1 MAKQLQLR
9 RGTELEN
16 DTFTGANGEVTVD
29 TTNKTLR
36 VHDGTTVGGTRLAT
50 VTGGLIPAAQ
60 LPAATT
66 SAQGAVIL
74 NNTLTSKSTTQALT
88 AAQGKVLK
96 DTLDTLDTAITS
108 SLGVGQTWV
117 DLTNSRAFDTN
128 YINNTAKPI
137 MVNAAPEGYE
147 VTNSEKIAAYV
158 DGVLVY
164 AVQGATSQAN
174 HYQTYNVSFIVP
186 SGATYRIDGLN
197 RILFH
202 WAELR

>member
-9 RGTELEN
+9 KGTAAEHS
-16 DTFTGANGEVTVD
+16 TFTGANGEVTVD

-50 VTGGLIPAAQ
+50 FTGGSVPAAQ
-60 LPAATT
+60 LPSATT
-66 SAQGAVIL
+66 SVQGIVKL
-74 NNTLTSKSTTQALT
+74 NNTLTSTSTTEALT

-96 DTLDTLDTAITS
+96 DSLNTAITS

-128 YINNTAKPI
+128 YINGTAKPI

-147 VTNSEKIAAYV
+147 VTNNERIAAYV
-158 DGVLVY
+158 NGVLVY
-164 AVQGATSQAN
+164 AVQGATSGAN

-186 SGATYRIDGLN
+186 PDATYRIVGLN
-197 RILFH
+197 RVLFH